1 MNRVWV
7 FILALCSAVVSISAS
22 GQTYPQ
28 RPIRLVIGLAAG
40 GPSDVMARTV
50 AQVLGERLG
59 QQVVVDNKPGVGG
72 NIAADLVAK
81 SAPGG
86 YTLFFTSTGPLAVSP
101 SLFSKLPYD
110 PVKDFAPVG
119 LVANL
124 PLVLFVTSSLPA
136 SNLGE
141 LLALARARPGQLM
154 YASAGNGATTHLAME
169 LLKSAANVDIQHVPY
184 KGTAAAMPD
193 VVSGQV
199 QLMMDGWSGSQP
211 MVKAGKLRE
220 IAVAVEKRISVA
232 PNIPTI
238 AESGF
243 PGFNASP
250 WYGIVAPAGTPKP
263 IIERLSTEL
272 KAAMANPDVRAKFAS
287 LGMEP
292 LSSSPAEF
300 ASFIQS
306 ETAKWTKVVKI
317 SGAKLD

>member
-1 MNRVWV
+1 MNRLWI
-7 FILALCSAVVSISAS
+7 FILALCSAVVSFSAS
-22 GQTYPQ
+22 AQTYPQ

-81 SAPGG
+81 SAPDG
-86 YTLFFTSTGPLAVSP
+86 YTLFFTSTGPFGVSP

-136 SNLGE
+136 NNLGE

-154 YASAGNGATTHLAME
+154 YATSGNGSVTHLAME
-169 LLKSAANVDIQHVPY
+169 SLKSAAKVDIQHVPY

-193 VVSGQV
+193 LVSGQV
-199 QLMMDGWSGSQP
+199 QIMMDGWSGSQP
-211 MVKAGKLRE
+211 MVQAGKLRS

-232 PNIPTI
+232 PNVPTI

-272 KAAMANPDVRAKFAS
+272 RATMANPDVRAKFAS

-300 ASFIQS
+300 ATFIQS
-306 ETAKWTKVVKI
+306 EITKWTEVVKS
-317 SGAKLD
+317 SGAKVD

>member
-1 MNRVWV
+1 MNRFLMFLVMLWTA
-7 FILALCSAVVSISAS
+7 ALTIPASA
-22 GQTYPQ
+22 QNYPQ

-50 AQVLGERLG
+50 AQELGDRLG

-72 NIAADLVAK
+72 NLAADLVAK
-81 SAPGG
+81 SPPDG

-110 PVKDFAPVG
+110 PIKDFSPVG

-124 PLVLFVTSSLPA
+124 PLVLFVPATLPVR
-136 SNLGE
+136 NLDD
-141 LLALARARPGQLM
+141 LLASARARPGQLM

-169 LLKSAANVDIQHVPY
+169 LLKSAAGVDIQHVPY

-193 VVSGQV
+193 LISGQV
-199 QLMMDGWSGSQP
+199 HAMLDGWSGSEP
-211 MVKAGKLRE
+211 MVKAGKLRA
-220 IAVAVEKRISVA
+220 IAVAVDKRISVA
-232 PNIPTI
+232 PDLPTI

-250 WYGIVAPAGTPKP
+250 WYGIVAPAGTPKAV
-263 IIERLSTEL
+263 IERLSKEL
-272 KAAMANPDVRAKFAS
+272 KATMAAASVRTKFAT

-292 LSSSPAEF
+292 LSDSPDEFAEF
-300 ASFIQS
+300 IKS
-306 ETAKWTKVVKI
+306 ETTKWAKVVKV
-317 SGAKLD
+317 SGAKVD